1 MGSPQQRQLAALTA
15 QPAIIF
21 DNEGQDGKRK
31 APTEFRV
38 FHAGVNE
45 TDKGNFLF
53 DEKAA
58 IQVIE
63 TYRQRGVPLMG
74 DYEHQ
79 TANAAKNGQP
89 APNSIT
95 EWTPE
100 IRRDAQ
106 GGPELWA
113 TNVKWTDKARGMLEA
128 GEYRM
133 FSPLFTFDAD
143 DDRRPNW
150 MINLA
155 LTNNPATHGQEPLV
169 AASAETQTSEE
180 NTMACELCGQT
191 KAQLD
196 ALREEYKGTIKTM
209 KEEHES
215 KLTALTAKLTSFE
228 QWAAEESKEHG
239 GDLTALSAFRR
250 EACALSGEKTLAGAI
265 GVLKAHKVSH
275 EQHTALK
282 GELAAQ
288 KTAALSAEFDTKLG
302 VAVKEGKI
310 TPAQKEFWQQQQ
322 KDLGAEKGL
331 AMLSGYVATLSPIV
345 SSTSITARADGGEP
359 TGLTAGQIAAAQKM
373 GLNIEQLTAGQKF
386 HQAQLA
392 TMQGRA

>member
-1 MGSPQQRQLAALTA
+1 MGSPQQKQLAALTA

-38 FHAGVNE
+38 FHAGVNK
-45 TDKGNFLF
+45 TDKGKFLF

-58 IQVIE
+58 NQVIE

-79 TANAAKNGQP
+79 TVNAAKNGQP

-95 EWTPE
+95 EWVPE

-133 FSPLFTFDAD
+133 FSPLFTFDDD

-169 AASAETQTSEE
+169 AASAETTATKEQI
-180 NTMACELCGQT
+180 MCELCGRLEAKMSAMADEHRAHLKGLVEDHT
-191 KAQLD
+191 KQV
-196 ALREEYKGTIKTM
+196 
-209 KEEHES
+209 ES
-215 KLTALTAKLTSFE
+215 LTAKLASFE

-250 EACALSGEKTLAGAI
+250 DVCALSGEKTLAGAI

-275 EQHTALK
+275 EQHAALK

-288 KTAALSAEFDTKLG
+288 KTAALTAEFNDKLG
-302 VAVKEGKI
+302 AAVKDGKI
-310 TPAQKEFWQQQQ
+310 TPAQKEFWQKQQL
-322 KDLGAEKGL
+322 DLGVEKGL

-345 SSTSITARADGGEP
+345 SSTSITASAEGGEP
-359 TGLTAGQIAAAQKM
+359 NGLTAGQIAAAQKM
-373 GLNIEQLTAGQKF
+373 GLKVEQLTAGLKF

>member
-1 MGSPQQRQLAALTA
+1 MGSPQQKQLAALTA

-38 FHAGVNE
+38 FHAGVND

-58 IQVIE
+58 IQVID

-95 EWTPE
+95 EWVPE

-113 TNVKWTDKARGMLEA
+113 TSVKWTDKARGMLEA

-143 DDRRPNW
+143 EDRRPNW

-180 NTMACELCGQT
+180 TTMACELCGQT

-196 ALREEYKGTIKTM
+196 ALREEYKGTIKAM
-209 KEEHES
+209 KDEHES

-250 EACALSGEKTLAGAI
+250 DVCALSGEKTLAGAI

-288 KTAALSAEFDTKLG
+288 KTAALTAEFGTKLDA
-302 VAVKEGKI
+302 AVKDGKVS
-310 TPAQKEFWQQQQ
+310 PAQKEFWANQA
-322 KDLGAEKGL
+322 KELGVEKGL
-331 AMLSGYVATLSPIV
+331 AMLSGFVSTLSPVV
-345 SSTSITARADGGEP
+345 SLAATVPQSPNASPLSATIAEISLKTGTANNARVQE
-359 TGLTAGQIAAAQKM
+359 LI
-373 GLNIEQLTAGQKF
+373 QL
-386 HQAQLA
+386 QL
-392 TMQGRA
+392 QGRA

>member
-1 MGSPQQRQLAALTA
+1 MTA

-113 TNVKWTDKARGMLEA
+113 TDVKWTDKARGMLEA

-133 FSPLFTFDAD
+133 FSPLFTFDD
-143 DDRRPNW
+143 DEDRRPNW

-169 AASAETQTSEE
+169 AASAETPTSEE
-180 NTMACELCGQT
+180 TTMACELCGQT

-196 ALREEYKGTIKTM
+196 ALREEYKGTIKSM
-209 KEEHES
+209 KDENEE
-215 KLTALTAKLTSFE
+215 KLKALTAKLTSFE

-250 EACALSGEKTLAGAI
+250 DVCALSGEKTLAGAL

-275 EQHTALK
+275 EQHAALK
-282 GELAAQ
+282 AELET
-288 KTAALSAEFDTKLG
+288 KKIAALSAEFDTKLG
-302 VAVKEGKI
+302 AAVKDGKI

-322 KDLGAEKGL
+322 KDLGVEKGL
-331 AMLSGYVATLSPIV
+331 AMLSGYVATLSAPIV
-345 SSTSITARADGGEP
+345 SSTSITAAANSGEP

-373 GLNIEQLTAGQKF
+373 GMNIEQLTAGLKF